1 MVWSTGRIR
10 HFPVTGR
17 GGYHQ
22 GAIFSRTFQAVP
34 LVPFRAYLS
43 GVLLAALALAGCHS
57 ATVAQAPPLPAAQ
70 QPQAAA
76 PATQTAT
83 QTTTATQQFDV
94 AHAAWNAEI
103 DASGYNFRFGK
114 DKPFLPSNA
123 TTADGKFLQPGAFPT
138 AQYCAH
144 CHEESYHE
152 WRESLHSNSF
162 REPFYRKN
170 VDILIQE
177 KGIEYS
183 RHCEGCHNPIAL
195 LSGAVTQ
202 NSHIARKFDSDGITC
217 MVCHSIQKLQ
227 PEYGLGSYVMGT
239 PAVMVDAQGN
249 PIPGEVPYEQ
259 IMAHPERH
267 SAAVMKDFY
276 RSPEYCGS
284 CHKANLPK
292 SVTNYK
298 WLRAI
303 GLYDEWQATS
313 VARQSPL
320 PFYIKNYQ
328 SCQDCHMART
338 EAKLTDYAINSGDV
352 SSGGAR
358 DGKIFSHRFL
368 GGNTTTPF
376 YYGFD
381 EQVLKTAEFLKNGTL
396 NVDLFALHKRDAPA
410 ADLIAPLGAVS
421 YSVAPGDVL
430 QAYVVIQNKGAAH
443 SLIPEQR
450 DFFEAW
456 VEFVVK
462 DSAGREIYHSGFLKP
477 DLTLDERAHSFTN
490 RLVDDKGKYLANHEI
505 WDRRAVAYDATI
517 QHGRSTLV
525 RYEFKVPAEAKG
537 EITVTARVNYRHF
550 REDYLDFVLG
560 KDHPAYPVVEV
571 ASRTRSIHVG
581 ENTPD
586 AAPDKQDNLLWQRWN
601 NFAIALLDQQQY
613 ADSVQAF
620 EKAAALR
627 PEVANI
633 LVSVGLAQITWEKYA
648 DARVPLEKALE
659 MLQKQSPGLQP
670 TTSRAL
676 FYLAIVERNQGHLE
690 AAVDDLQK
698 VVAAFPRSK
707 DGHRELGFS
716 YYQQRKYREAAEQY
730 EALQAIDPDDLSA
743 HYNLA
748 SLYRK
753 LGEKQK
759 AAEQAALFN
768 DKKDDPLTVIPA
780 LEFLRS
786 HPDVS
791 NESVPFHIHSDIEPL
806 KTDKPTP
813 PPPGTQG

>member
-1 MVWSTGRIR
+1 MKWVE
-10 HFPVTGR
+10 
-17 GGYHQ
+17 
-22 GAIFSRTFQAVP
+22 SRVRVGLMTAV
-34 LVPFRAYLS
+34 V
-43 GVLLAALALAGCHS
+43 AALAFAFSFGVRADESSEVS
-57 ATVAQAPPLPAAQ
+57 ADQAFAQ
-70 QPQAAA
+70 Q
-76 PATQTAT
+76 
-83 QTTTATQQFDV
+83 
-94 AHAAWNAEI
+94 HAAYNAQMQ
-103 DASGYNFRFGK
+103 ASGYNFRFGNTR
-114 DKPFLPSNA
+114 PFYPSNA
-123 TTADGKFLQPGAFPT
+123 TTADGQFLQPGAFPT

-144 CHEESYHE
+144 CHEESYHQ

-170 VDILIQE
+170 VDLLIAQ

-202 NSHIARKFDSDGITC
+202 NSKVERKFDQDGITC

-227 PEYGLGSYVMGT
+227 PEYGLGSYVMGV
-239 PAVMVDAQGN
+239 PAVMVDEAGK
-249 PIPGEVPYEQ
+249 PIPGTVPYEQ

-276 RSPEYCGS
+276 KSPEYCGS

-313 VARQSPL
+313 VAKQSPL
-320 PFYIKNYQ
+320 PFYVKDYQ
-328 SCQDCHMART
+328 SCQDCHMKRVD
-338 EAKLTDYAINSGDV
+338 AKLTDYAINSADV
-352 SSGGAR
+352 SSGGAK

-368 GGNTTTPF
+368 GGNTATPF
-376 YYGFD
+376 FYGFD
-381 EQVLKTAEFLKNGTL
+381 EQVAKTAEFLKNGTL
-396 NVDLFALHKRDAPA
+396 NVDIFALHKAGA
-410 ADLIAPLGAVS
+410 AADDLIAPLGAAS
-421 YSVAPGDVL
+421 YDVTPGDVL

-456 VEFVVK
+456 VEFVVT
-462 DSAGREIYHSGFLKP
+462 DARGRDVYHSGYLNP
-477 DLTLDERAHSFTN
+477 DRTLDERAHSFTN
-490 RLVDDKGKYLANHEI
+490 RLVDKDANYLGNHQI

-525 RYEFKVPAEAKG
+525 RYEFAVPKDVPG
-537 EITVTARVNYRHF
+537 QDGTLTLTARVQYRHF
-550 REDYLDFVLG
+550 REDYATFVLG
-560 KDHPAYPVVEV
+560 KDHPDYPIVEV
-571 ASRTRSIHVG
+571 ASRSRTVRMG
-581 ENTPD
+581 ANTPD
-586 AAPDKQDNLLWQRWN
+586 AEPSKQDNPLWMRWN
-601 NFAIALLDQQQY
+601 NFGIALLDQQQY
-613 ADSVQAF
+613 IDSVHAF
-620 EKAAALR
+620 QHVAELR
-627 PEVANI
+627 PDYPDAEINI
-633 LVSVGLAQITWEKYA
+633 GLAYIQWEKYA
-648 DARVPLEKALE
+648 DARAALEKAQT
-659 MLQKQSPGLQP
+659 MLQSKTPAPQP

-676 FYLAIVERNQGHLE
+676 YYMAIVERNTGHLE
-690 AAVDDLQK
+690 AAVEDLQK
-698 VVAAFPRSK
+698 VVAAYPLGK

-716 YYQQRKYREAAEQY
+716 YYQQKKYREAAEQY
-730 EALQAIDPDDLSA
+730 LALQAIDPDDLSA

-791 NESVPFHIHSDIEPL
+791 NESVPFHVHSDIAPPD
-806 KTDKPTP
+806 TAKPTP